1 MTKRELIKRYLD
13 SIGRVRVS
21 GDTAEPLLPFLLGDA
36 IYTIYAK
43 DIAPLPLVREEKKLR
58 NDWANHY
65 TKFNRPFFAAIGE
78 GDEQVTDLM
87 DDFEN
92 AIGNELMV
100 LRSGLM
106 LLLGDIPF
114 EKRQQIVSSLLC
126 HVLAQAAQAAW
137 GNVYRVGK
145 ILGKDRRTGQ
155 KMVVHHAE
163 KNPHLEAISR
173 NAYALANMW
182 HCGISDALVDPN
194 KTKNIPAAIQ
204 ALCRKIYR
212 WLSET

>member
-13 SIGRVRVS
+13 SIGKVRVS
-21 GDTAEPLLPFLLGDA
+21 GDTTEPLLPFLLGDA
-36 IYTIYAK
+36 IYSIYVK
-43 DIAPLPLVREEKKLR
+43 DIATLPLVREQKKLR
-58 NDWANHY
+58 NEWDSHY
-65 TKFNRPFFAAIGE
+65 TMFNRPFFSAIGD

-87 DDFEN
+87 DDFET

-100 LRSGLM
+100 LRSNLM
-106 LLLGDIPF
+106 LLLDEVPF
-114 EKRQQIVSSLLC
+114 DNRQKIVSALLC

-145 ILGKDRRTGQ
+145 VLGKDKRTGQ
-155 KMVVHHAE
+155 KMVVHKPE
-163 KNPHLEAISR
+163 KNQHLEAISR
-173 NAYALANMW
+173 NSYVLANMW
-182 HCGISDALVDPN
+182 HCGISDALIDPN

-212 WLSET
+212 WLSEN

>member
-13 SIGRVRVS
+13 SIGKVRVS
-21 GDTAEPLLPFLLGDA
+21 GDTTEPLLPFLLGDA
-36 IYTIYAK
+36 IYSIYAK
-43 DIAPLPLVREEKKLR
+43 DIAPLHLAREQKKLR
-58 NDWANHY
+58 NEWDEHY
-65 TKFNRPFFAAIGE
+65 TLFNRPFFSAIGD

-87 DDFEN
+87 DDFES

-100 LRSGLM
+100 LRSNLM
-106 LLLGDIPF
+106 LLLGEVPF
-114 EKRQQIVSSLLC
+114 DNRQKIVSALLC

-145 ILGKDRRTGQ
+145 VLGKDKRTGQ
-155 KMVVHHAE
+155 KMVVHKPE
-163 KNPHLEAISR
+163 KNQHLEAIAR
-173 NAYALANMW
+173 NSYALANMW
-182 HCGISDALVDPN
+182 HCGISDALIDPN

-212 WLSET
+212 WLSEN

>member
-21 GDTAEPLLPFLLGDA
+21 GDTTEPLLPFLLGDA
-36 IYTIYAK
+36 IYSIYAK
-43 DIAPLPLVREEKKLR
+43 DIAPLPLVREQKKLR
-58 NDWANHY
+58 NDWDKHY
-65 TKFNRPFFAAIGE
+65 TTFNRPFFSAIGE

-87 DDFEN
+87 DDFEES
-92 AIGNELMV
+92 IGNELMV
-100 LRSGLM
+100 LRSNLM
-106 LLLGDIPF
+106 LLLGDVPF
-114 EKRQQIVSSLLC
+114 DNRQTIVSALLC

-145 ILGKDRRTGQ
+145 VLGKDRRTGQ

-173 NAYALANMW
+173 NAYALASMW
-182 HCGISDALVDPN
+182 HCGISGALVDPN

-212 WLSET
+212 WLSEN